1 MPGKRS
7 VEPAEKLLK
16 AKKGR
21 LGALGASEKPTKEY
35 EIPTYIS
42 PRPHTNFNED
52 SIIVFEI
59 KTAENEYFYFNR
71 DYQARIE
78 ISVME
83 EKWAG
88 SPAVSSGNFLL
99 LNKERVAG
107 QQEDPNEFF
116 FPSSSSGLSLFKN
129 ISTMYN
135 NSVRD
140 PTFTAPQ
147 EGIFYNTLVAQDLLF
162 SPSEEFINTQASI
175 NNLAPSYNFIMG
187 SLKNETKY
195 IKAHAKKL
203 HKSATDAPSIPG
215 CNGNAAPTSLNGK
228 MHYIYIPQPPFSAV
242 NNYIHKKFQQDDKI
256 IFPPFT
262 HLRIVFVKNEIK
274 PKYLLQTKLIS
285 DRLMVENEDIGV
297 ANWADKKTITVY
309 IHSMHLAIT
318 RFKLDP
324 RDKVASSYIFNVVI
338 NHFDLYEITSAT
350 SQKIPVLWRTE
361 QTPLYVVFF
370 FVRQQDVVFNQAQ
383 EMPQALNKFYKPKY
397 LSTFTVR
404 QPNHANEIFDGIQ
417 LKHLEHMDYHPSKA
431 AYLQYLKNHRFVGKN
446 FQFEDFF
453 TSDKEP
459 QEGFLNIFPVD
470 LMHRTINTT
479 PNYKG
484 LEVELGFTQ
493 SNITKWFLAVRS
505 VGLGEQILKKG
516 EGRHYSVEFKYD

>member
-7 VEPAEKLLK
+7 GDRAEKILK

-21 LGALGASEKPTKEY
+21 SGTSEKPTKEY
-35 EIPTYIS
+35 EISNYIP
-42 PRPHTNFNED
+42 PRPHTDLNAD

-71 DYQARIE
+71 DFQARIE
-78 ISVME
+78 ISIME

-88 SPAVSSGNFLL
+88 SPAVSTGNFLL
-99 LNKERVAG
+99 LQKERAAG
-107 QQEDPNEFF
+107 QQEDPNEFYF
-116 FPSSSSGLSLFKN
+116 APASSGLSLFKN

-147 EGIFYNTLVAQDLLF
+147 EGVFYNTLIAQDLLF
-162 SPSEEFINTQASI
+162 SPSEEFIKTQASI
-175 NNLAPSYNFIMG
+175 NNFAPSYGFMLG
-187 SLKNETKY
+187 SITNEPKQAR
-195 IKAHAKKL
+195 AHLNKL
-203 HKSATDAPSIPG
+203 HASATDAPAIPN
-215 CNGNAAPTSLNGK
+215 CNGNAVPTALNGK

-242 NNYIHKKFQQDDKI
+242 NNYIHKKFQQEERI
-256 IFPPFT
+256 VFPPFT
-262 HLRIVFVKNEIK
+262 NLRIIFAKNEIR
-274 PKYLLQTKLIS
+274 PKYLLQSKLVS
-285 DRLMVENEDIGV
+285 DRLMMENEDIGV
-297 ANWADKKTITVY
+297 ANWADKKNITIY

-324 RDKVASSYIFNVVI
+324 RDRVASSYITNVVI

-350 SQKIPVLWRTE
+350 TQKIPILWRTE
-361 QTPLYVVFF
+361 QTPLYVIFF
-370 FVRQQDVVFNQAQ
+370 FVRQQDVIFNQAQ
-383 EMPQALNKFYKPKY
+383 EMPQALNKFYQPQY
-397 LSTFTVR
+397 LSSFTIR
-404 QPNHANEIFDGIQ
+404 QPDHANEIFDGLQIKN
-417 LKHLEHMDYHPSKA
+417 LDKPDYHPSKA
-431 AYLQYLKNHRFVGKN
+431 AYIQYLKTHRFVGKD

-453 TSDKEP
+453 SLAADR
-459 QEGFLNIFPVD
+459 GFLNIFPCD

-493 SNITKWFLAVRS
+493 SNTTKWFLASRS
-505 VGLGEQILKKG
+505 VGMGEQILKKT
-516 EGRHYSVEFKYD
+516 EGQHYSIEFKYE